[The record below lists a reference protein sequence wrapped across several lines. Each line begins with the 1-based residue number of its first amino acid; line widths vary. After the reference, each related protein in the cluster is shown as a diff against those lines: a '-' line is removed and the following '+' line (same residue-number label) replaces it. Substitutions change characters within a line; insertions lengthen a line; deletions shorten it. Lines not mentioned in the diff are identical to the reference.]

1 MEALVTKAS
10 CQADKINTAKD
21 QVVNKLVL
29 MGEVFEVQR
38 ENIRGFFRKV
48 WHIFVIG
55 VPLTSYYPNFLL
67 LFNGFC

>member
-1 MEALVTKAS
+1 MEALVSKAS
-10 CQADKINTAKD
+10 CQAEKIYAAE
-21 QVVNKLVL
+21 
-29 MGEVFEVQR
+29 GEVMDELFLMEVACEEQR
-38 ENIRGFFRKV
+38 EKIQGFFRKV